1 MNHNTEPSMSPTNG
15 YLSSTKRDRISQ
27 KEKDADNQAWYK
39 HKIQTFDTA
48 AYHSYGFGGISETMR
63 MKVNYD
69 LFNNKINEDDFN
81 YVIRPYSNNPKNAE
95 LKLPANFTNKDIVS
109 NKIRALLG
117 MEMRRPL
124 DFKILALNE
133 EATTRKEEEHFGRIK
148 DYVISQIMLPI
159 EQQKKEEAYAQ
170 LNGQK
175 PTPEQQAQIEKDIT
189 AAVQEA
195 TPPEIEKYMAREHQD
210 PAEVM
215 MSQLFEWVNLFNYV
229 KDTFNKGWKH
239 ALISAYEVYWVGERN
254 ELPICKVINPVYF
267 DCAKS
272 PDTEFIEDGEW
283 AVYEMNMSPSE
294 VVALFSKE
302 LDEDEIDTIYSLA
315 EGRGVDPQ
323 FTFTDT
329 KVSNYR
335 RNVRVFHASWKSLRK
350 VGFLTY
356 VDNEGIEI
364 TKPVNEDYKLDKE
377 SGDIKV
383 EWEWIPE
390 VHEGY
395 RIGFGIYKGMRPL
408 KGQYRDINNLYNVK
422 LPYHGVIYDNINAEP
437 ISAMDRMKTW
447 QFYYNI
453 IMFRIEKLMASDKG
467 KIALINSKM
476 IPKSLGI
483 DMDKWLYFIDT
494 LKIGFMDP
502 TNELG
507 DVSTSSKELDL
518 SMVADIKKYID
529 LADYIEQR
537 CGRAI
542 GVTPEIE
549 GQIANSAAVENTQQ
563 NINMV
568 SNILEPYFNMHE
580 RVKRNVLTSL
590 LEISRYIY
598 ADPKKAE
605 RLSYV
610 LDDMSV
616 QYLTLDNEMLAASSF
631 GLFVSNSSK
640 IQMTKQMIQQLAQ
653 AALQNDKANFSDVIK
668 ITMSDTLQDAQELLE
683 KSERDFEKRQK
694 ELEQFKTQQQQEL
707 AKQQEAY
714 NQKAFE
720 REKELI
726 ILKESE
732 RRETELQ
739 KQAMLSIGFDVN
751 KDSDNDGEPDVFE
764 VYKHGIEANLKQKK
778 QNLDEKKFNQ
788 QQTMDA
794 HQKEVDK
801 EKLSLDK
808 QKINEMS
815 KMNK

>member
-1 MNHNTEPSMSPTNG
+1 MESSSNSPTNG
-15 YLSSTKRDRISQ
+15 YLSSTKRDRLTQ
-27 KEKDADNQAWYK
+27 REKDANNKAWYK

-63 MKVNYD
+63 MKTNYD

-81 YVIRPYSNNPKNAE
+81 YVIRPYSNDPKNAD

-124 DFKILALNE
+124 DYKILAVNE

-148 DYVISQIMLPI
+148 DYVISQIMIPI
-159 EQQKKEEAYAQ
+159 ESQKRQEAYEQ
-170 LNGQK
+170 LNGKK
-175 PTPEQQAQIEKDIT
+175 PTPEQQAQIEKEIEQ
-189 AAVQEA
+189 AVQAA

-210 PAEVM
+210 PAEIM
-215 MSQLFEWVNLFNYV
+215 MSQLFEYVNQRNLI
-229 KDTFNKGWKH
+229 KDTFNRGWKH
-239 ALISAYEVYWVGERN
+239 GLLSAYEVYWVGERN
-254 ELPICKVINPVYF
+254 ELPVCRVINPVYF

-283 AVYEMNMSPSE
+283 AVYEMNLSPSE
-294 VVALFSKE
+294 VISMFSKE
-302 LDEDEIDTIYSLA
+302 LDNDEIDSIYSLA

-323 FTFTDT
+323 FTFTDS

-335 RNVRVFHASWKSLRK
+335 RNVRVFHATWKSLRK

-356 VDNEGIEI
+356 MDETGVEV
-364 TKPVNEDYKLDKE
+364 TKPVNEEYKFSKE
-377 SGDIKV
+377 NGDIDI

-395 RIGFGIYKGMRPL
+395 RIGHGIYKGMGAL

-422 LPYHGVIYDNINAEP
+422 LPYHGVIYDNLNAEP

-476 IPKSLGI
+476 IPKNLGI
-483 DMDKWLYFIDT
+483 DMDKWLYFMDS

-507 DVSTSSKELDL
+507 DVSNAAKELDL
-518 SMVADIKKYID
+518 SMVADIKKYIE
-529 LADYIEQR
+529 LADYIEQK
-537 CGRAI
+537 CGKAI
-542 GVTPEIE
+542 GVTPELE
-549 GQIANSAAVENTQQ
+549 GQIANSAAVSNTEQ

-580 RVKRNVLTSL
+580 KVKRNVLTSL

-598 ADPKKAE
+598 SDPKKAE
-605 RLSYV
+605 KLSYV

-616 QYLTLDNEMLAASSF
+616 QYLTLDSEMLSASSY
-631 GLFVSNSSK
+631 GLFISNSSK
-640 IQMTKQMIQQLAQ
+640 IQMTKQLIQQLAQ

-668 ITMSDTLQDAQELLE
+668 ITMSDTLQDAEELLE

-694 ELEQFKTQQQQEL
+694 EFEQFKTQQQQEI

-714 NQKAFE
+714 NEKAFE

-739 KQAMLSIGFDVN
+739 KQAMLSMGFDTN
-751 KDSDNDGEPDVFE
+751 KDADNDGEPDVFE
-764 VYKHGIEANLKQKK
+764 VYKHGIEADLKRKK
-778 QNLDEKKFNQ
+778 QQLDEQKFDHRKKLIKRN
-788 QQTMDA
+788 
-794 HQKEVDK
+794 
-801 EKLSLDK
+801 
-808 QKINEMS
+808 
-815 KMNK
+815 

>member
-1 MNHNTEPSMSPTNG
+1 MDYNNEASMSPTNG
-15 YLSSTKRDRISQ
+15 YLSSTKRDRLTQ
-27 KEKDADNQAWYK
+27 KEKDSNDKAWYK
-39 HKIQTFDTA
+39 HKIQTFDTT
-48 AYHSYGFGGISETMR
+48 AYHSYGFGGISETVR

-69 LFNNKINEDDFN
+69 LFNNKINEEDFN
-81 YVIRPYSNNPKNAE
+81 YVIRPYSTDPKNGE

-124 DFKILALNE
+124 DYKILAVNE
-133 EATTRKEEEHFGRIK
+133 EATTRKEEEHMGRIK
-148 DYVISQIMLPI
+148 EYVVSQIMIPI
-159 EQQKKEEAYAQ
+159 EAQAKQQAMAQ
-170 LNGQK
+170 LNGK
-175 PTPEQQAQIEKDIT
+175 EPTPEQIEQIEQEVQ
-189 AAVQEA
+189 AAIQAA
-195 TPPEIEKYMAREHQD
+195 TPPEVAKYMAREHQD

-215 MSQLFEWVNLFNYV
+215 MSQLFEYINQFNYI
-229 KDTFNKGWKH
+229 KDSFNKGWKH
-239 ALISAYEVYWVGERN
+239 ALISAYEVYFVGERN
-254 ELPICKVINPVYF
+254 ELPVCKVINPVFF

-294 VVALFSKE
+294 VISMFSKE
-302 LDEDEIDTIYSLA
+302 LTEKEIDRIYSLA

-323 FTFTDT
+323 FTFTDS

-335 RNVRVFHASWKSLRK
+335 RNVRVFHATWKSLRK

-356 VDNEGIEI
+356 IDNEGIEV
-364 TKPVNEDYKLDKE
+364 TKPVNEDYKFDKE
-377 SGDIKV
+377 AGDINL

-395 RIGFGIYKGMRPL
+395 RIGFDIYKSMGPL

-422 LPYHGVIYDNINAEP
+422 LPYHGTIYDNINAEP

-476 IPKSLGI
+476 IPKNLGI
-483 DMDKWLYFIDT
+483 DMDKWLYFMDT

-518 SMVADIKKYID
+518 SMMADIKKYIE
-529 LADYIEQR
+529 LADYIEQK
-537 CGRAI
+537 CGKAI

-549 GQIANSAAVENTQQ
+549 GQIANSAAVSNTEQ

-598 ADPKKAE
+598 ADPKKGE
-605 RLSYV
+605 KLSFV

-616 QYLTLDNEMLAASSF
+616 QYLTLDSEMLSASSF

-640 IQMTKQMIQQLAQ
+640 IQATKQLIQNLAQ

-668 ITMSDTLQDAQELLE
+668 ITLSDTLQDAQELLE
-683 KSERDFEKRQK
+683 SSERDFEKRQQ
-694 ELEQFKTQQQQEL
+694 EFEQFKTQQQEEL
-707 AKQQEAY
+707 AKQEEAY
-714 NQKAFE
+714 REKEFE

-726 ILKESE
+726 ILKEAE

-739 KQAMLSIGFDVN
+739 KQAMLSIGFDMN
-751 KDSDNDGEPDVFE
+751 KDQDNDGTPDVLE
-764 VYKHGIEANLKQKK
+764 VYKSGIDADIKMRKQT
-778 QNLDEKKFNQ
+778 LDEQKFG
-788 QQTMDA
+788 
-794 HQKEVDK
+794 HQKQLDK

-808 QKINEMS
+808 QKII
-815 KMNK
+815 KMINRNK

>member
-1 MNHNTEPSMSPTNG
+1 MDYNNETSMSPTNG
-15 YLSSTKRDRISQ
+15 YLSSTKRDRLTQ
-27 KEKDADNQAWYK
+27 KEKDSNDKAWYK
-39 HKIQTFDTA
+39 HKIQTFDTT
-48 AYHSYGFGGISETMR
+48 AYHSYGFGGISETVR

-69 LFNNKINEDDFN
+69 LFNNKINEEDFN
-81 YVIRPYSNNPKNAE
+81 YVIRPYSTDPKNGE

-124 DFKILALNE
+124 DYKILAVNE
-133 EATTRKEEEHFGRIK
+133 EATTRKEEEHMGRIK
-148 DYVISQIMLPI
+148 EYVVSQIMIPI
-159 EQQKKEEAYAQ
+159 EAQAKQQAMAQ
-170 LNGQK
+170 LNGK
-175 PTPEQQAQIEKDIT
+175 EPTPEQIEQIEQEVQ
-189 AAVQEA
+189 AAIQAA
-195 TPPEIEKYMAREHQD
+195 TPPEVAKYMAREHQD

-215 MSQLFEWVNLFNYV
+215 MSQLFEYINQFNYI
-229 KDTFNKGWKH
+229 KDSFNKGWKH
-239 ALISAYEVYWVGERN
+239 ALISAYEVYFVGERN
-254 ELPICKVINPVYF
+254 ELPVCKVINPVFF

-294 VVALFSKE
+294 VISMFSKE
-302 LDEDEIDTIYSLA
+302 LTEKEIDRIYSLA

-323 FTFTDT
+323 FTFTDS

-335 RNVRVFHASWKSLRK
+335 RNVRVFHATWKSLRK

-356 VDNEGIEI
+356 IDNEGIEV
-364 TKPVNEDYKLDKE
+364 TKPVNEDYKFDKE
-377 SGDIKV
+377 AGDINL

-395 RIGFGIYKGMRPL
+395 RIGFDIYKSMGPL

-422 LPYHGVIYDNINAEP
+422 LPYHGTIYDNINAEP

-476 IPKSLGI
+476 IPKNLGI
-483 DMDKWLYFIDT
+483 DMDKWLYFMDT

-518 SMVADIKKYID
+518 SMMADIKKYIE
-529 LADYIEQR
+529 LADYIEQK

-549 GQIANSAAVENTQQ
+549 GQIANSAAVSNTEQ

-598 ADPKKAE
+598 ADPKKGE
-605 RLSYV
+605 KLSFV

-616 QYLTLDNEMLAASSF
+616 QYLTLDSEMLSASSF

-640 IQMTKQMIQQLAQ
+640 IQATKQLIQNLAQ

-668 ITMSDTLQDAQELLE
+668 ITLSDTLQDAQELLE
-683 KSERDFEKRQK
+683 SSERDFEKRQQ
-694 ELEQFKTQQQQEL
+694 EFEQFKTQQQEEL
-707 AKQQEAY
+707 AKQEEAY
-714 NQKAFE
+714 REKEFE

-726 ILKESE
+726 ILKEAE

-739 KQAMLSIGFDVN
+739 KQAMLSIGFDMN
-751 KDSDNDGEPDVFE
+751 KDQDNDGTPDVLE
-764 VYKHGIEANLKQKK
+764 VYKSGIDADIKMRKQT
-778 QNLDEKKFNQ
+778 LDEQKFG
-788 QQTMDA
+788 
-794 HQKEVDK
+794 HQKQLDK

-808 QKINEMS
+808 QKII
-815 KMNK
+815 KMINRNK

>member
-1 MNHNTEPSMSPTNG
+1 MDYNNEASMSPTNG
-15 YLSSTKRDRISQ
+15 YLSSTKRDRLTQ
-27 KEKDADNQAWYK
+27 KEKDSNDKAWYK
-39 HKIQTFDTA
+39 HKIQTFDTT
-48 AYHSYGFGGISETMR
+48 AYHSYGFGGISETVR

-69 LFNNKINEDDFN
+69 LFNNKINEEDFN
-81 YVIRPYSNNPKNAE
+81 YVIRPYSTDPKNGE

-124 DFKILALNE
+124 DYKILAVNE
-133 EATTRKEEEHFGRIK
+133 EATTRKEEEHMGRIK
-148 DYVISQIMLPI
+148 EYVVSQIMIPI
-159 EQQKKEEAYAQ
+159 EAQAKQQAMAQ
-170 LNGQK
+170 LNGK
-175 PTPEQQAQIEKDIT
+175 EPTPEQIEQIEQEVQ
-189 AAVQEA
+189 AAIQAA
-195 TPPEIEKYMAREHQD
+195 TPPEVAKYMAREHQD

-215 MSQLFEWVNLFNYV
+215 MSQLFEYINQFNYI
-229 KDTFNKGWKH
+229 KDSFNKGWKH
-239 ALISAYEVYWVGERN
+239 ALISAYEVYFVGERN
-254 ELPICKVINPVYF
+254 ELPVCKVINPVFF

-294 VVALFSKE
+294 VISMFSKE
-302 LDEDEIDTIYSLA
+302 LTEKEIDRIYSLA

-323 FTFTDT
+323 FTFTDS

-335 RNVRVFHASWKSLRK
+335 RNVRVFHATWKSLRK

-356 VDNEGIEI
+356 IDNEGIEV
-364 TKPVNEDYKLDKE
+364 TKPVNEDYKFDKE
-377 SGDIKV
+377 AGDINL

-395 RIGFGIYKGMRPL
+395 RIGFDIYKSMGPL

-422 LPYHGVIYDNINAEP
+422 LPYHGTIYDNINAEP

-476 IPKSLGI
+476 IPKNLGI
-483 DMDKWLYFIDT
+483 DMDKWLYFMDT

-507 DVSTSSKELDL
+507 DISTSSKELDL
-518 SMVADIKKYID
+518 SMMADIKKYIE
-529 LADYIEQR
+529 LADYIEQK

-549 GQIANSAAVENTQQ
+549 GQIANSAAVGNTEQ

-598 ADPKKAE
+598 ADPKKGE
-605 RLSYV
+605 KLSFV

-616 QYLTLDNEMLAASSF
+616 QYLTLDSEMLSTSSF

-640 IQMTKQMIQQLAQ
+640 IQATKQLIQNLAQ

-668 ITMSDTLQDAQELLE
+668 ITLSDTLQDAQELLE
-683 KSERDFEKRQK
+683 SSERDFEKRQQ
-694 ELEQFKTQQQQEL
+694 EFEQFKTQQQEEL
-707 AKQQEAY
+707 AKQEEAY
-714 NQKAFE
+714 REKEFE

-726 ILKESE
+726 ILKEAE

-739 KQAMLSIGFDVN
+739 KQAMLSIGFDMN
-751 KDSDNDGEPDVFE
+751 KDQDNDGTPDVLE
-764 VYKHGIEANLKQKK
+764 VYKSGIDADIKMRKQT
-778 QNLDEKKFNQ
+778 LDEQKFG
-788 QQTMDA
+788 
-794 HQKEVDK
+794 HQKQLDK

-808 QKINEMS
+808 QKIT
-815 KMNK
+815 KMVIRNK

>member
-1 MNHNTEPSMSPTNG
+1 MDYNNEASMSPTNG
-15 YLSSTKRDRISQ
+15 YLSSTKRDRLTQ
-27 KEKDADNQAWYK
+27 KEKDSNDKAWYK

-48 AYHSYGFGGISETMR
+48 AYHSYGFGGISETVR

-69 LFNNKINEDDFN
+69 LFNNKINEEDFN
-81 YVIRPYSNNPKNAE
+81 YVIRPYSTDPKNSE

-124 DFKILALNE
+124 DYKILAVNE
-133 EATTRKEEEHFGRIK
+133 EATTRKEEEHMSRIK
-148 DYVISQIMLPI
+148 EYVVSQIMMPI
-159 EQQKKEEAYAQ
+159 EAQAKQQAMAQ
-170 LNGQK
+170 LNGK
-175 PTPEQQAQIEKDIT
+175 EPTPEQIQQIEQE
-189 AAVQEA
+189 VQANIQAA
-195 TPPEIEKYMAREHQD
+195 TPPEVAKYMAREHQD
-210 PAEVM
+210 PAEAM
-215 MSQLFEWVNLFNYV
+215 MSQLFEYINQFNYI

-239 ALISAYEVYWVGERN
+239 ALISAYEVYFVGERN
-254 ELPICKVINPVYF
+254 ELPVCKVINPVFF

-294 VVALFSKE
+294 VISMFSKE
-302 LDEDEIDTIYSLA
+302 LTEKEIDRIYSLA

-323 FTFTDT
+323 FTFTDS

-335 RNVRVFHASWKSLRK
+335 RNVRVFHATWKSLRK

-364 TKPVNEDYKLDKE
+364 TKPVNEDYKFDKE
-377 SGDIKV
+377 SGDINL

-395 RIGFGIYKGMRPL
+395 RIGFDIYKSMGPL

-422 LPYHGVIYDNINAEP
+422 LPYHGTIYDNINAEP

-483 DMDKWLYFIDT
+483 DMDKWLYFMDT

-518 SMVADIKKYID
+518 SMMADIKKYVE
-529 LADYIEQR
+529 LADYIEQK

-549 GQIANSAAVENTQQ
+549 GQIANSAAVGNTEQ

-605 RLSYV
+605 KLSFV

-616 QYLTLDNEMLAASSF
+616 QYLTLDSEMLSASSF

-640 IQMTKQMIQQLAQ
+640 IQATKQLIQNLAQ

-683 KSERDFEKRQK
+683 SSERDFEKRQQ
-694 ELEQFKTQQQQEL
+694 EFEQFKTQQQQEL
-707 AKQQEAY
+707 AKQEEAY
-714 NQKAFE
+714 REKEFE

-726 ILKESE
+726 ILKEAE

-739 KQAMLSIGFDVN
+739 KQAMLSIGFDMN
-751 KDSDNDGEPDVFE
+751 KDQDNDGTPDVLE
-764 VYKHGIEANLKQKK
+764 VYKNGIDADIKMRKQA
-778 QNLDEKKFNQ
+778 LDEQKFG
-788 QQTMDA
+788 
-794 HQKEVDK
+794 HQKQLDK

-808 QKINEMS
+808 QKIA
-815 KMNK
+815 KMVSRNK

>member
-1 MNHNTEPSMSPTNG
+1 MDYNNEASMSPTNG
-15 YLSSTKRDRISQ
+15 YLSSTKRDRLTQ
-27 KEKDADNQAWYK
+27 KEKDSNDKAWYK

-48 AYHSYGFGGISETMR
+48 AYHSYGFGGISETVR

-69 LFNNKINEDDFN
+69 LFNNKINEEDFN
-81 YVIRPYSNNPKNAE
+81 YVIRPYSTDPKNGE

-124 DFKILALNE
+124 DYKILAINE
-133 EATTRKEEEHFGRIK
+133 EATTRKEEEHMGRIK
-148 DYVISQIMLPI
+148 EYVVSQIMIPI
-159 EQQKKEEAYAQ
+159 EAQAKQQAMAQ
-170 LNGQK
+170 LNGK
-175 PTPEQQAQIEKDIT
+175 EPTPEQIEQIEQEVQ
-189 AAVQEA
+189 AAIQAA
-195 TPPEIEKYMAREHQD
+195 TPPEVAKYMAREHQD
-210 PAEVM
+210 PAEAM
-215 MSQLFEWVNLFNYV
+215 MSQLFEYINQFNYI

-239 ALISAYEVYWVGERN
+239 ALISAYEVYFIGERN
-254 ELPICKVINPVYF
+254 ELPVCKVINPVFF

-294 VVALFSKE
+294 VISMFSKE
-302 LDEDEIDTIYSLA
+302 LTEKEIDRIYSLA

-323 FTFTDT
+323 FTFTDS

-335 RNVRVFHASWKSLRK
+335 RNVRVFHATWKSLRK

-356 VDNEGIEI
+356 IDNEGIEV
-364 TKPVNEDYKLDKE
+364 TKPVNEDYKFDKE
-377 SGDIKV
+377 AGDINL

-395 RIGFGIYKGMRPL
+395 RIGFDIYKSMGPL

-422 LPYHGVIYDNINAEP
+422 LPYHGTIYDNINAEP

-483 DMDKWLYFIDT
+483 DMDKWLYFMDT

-518 SMVADIKKYID
+518 SMMADIKKYVE
-529 LADYIEQR
+529 LADYIEQK

-549 GQIANSAAVENTQQ
+549 GQIANSAAVGNTEQ

-605 RLSYV
+605 KLSFV

-616 QYLTLDNEMLAASSF
+616 QYLTLDSEMLSASSF

-640 IQMTKQMIQQLAQ
+640 IQATKQLIQNLAQ

-668 ITMSDTLQDAQELLE
+668 ITLSDTLQDAQELLE
-683 KSERDFEKRQK
+683 SSERDFEKRQQ
-694 ELEQFKTQQQQEL
+694 EFEQFKTQQQEEL
-707 AKQQEAY
+707 AKQEEAY
-714 NQKAFE
+714 REKEFE

-726 ILKESE
+726 ILKEAE

-739 KQAMLSIGFDVN
+739 KQAMLSIGFDTN
-751 KDSDNDGEPDVFE
+751 KDQDNDGTPDVLE
-764 VYKHGIEANLKQKK
+764 VYKSGIDADIKMRKQT
-778 QNLDEKKFNQ
+778 LDEQKFG
-788 QQTMDA
+788 
-794 HQKEVDK
+794 HQKQFDK
-801 EKLSLDK
+801 EKLNLDK
-808 QKINEMS
+808 QKIA
-815 KMNK
+815 KMVSRNK

>member
-1 MNHNTEPSMSPTNG
+1 MDYNNEASMSQTNG
-15 YLSSTKRDRISQ
+15 YLSSTKRDRLTQ
-27 KEKDADNQAWYK
+27 KEKDSNDKAWYK

-48 AYHSYGFGGISETMR
+48 AYHSYGFGGISETVR

-69 LFNNKINEDDFN
+69 LFNNKINEEDFN
-81 YVIRPYSNNPKNAE
+81 YVIRPYSTDPKNGE

-124 DFKILALNE
+124 DYKILAVNE
-133 EATTRKEEEHFGRIK
+133 EATTRKEEEHMGRIK
-148 DYVISQIMLPI
+148 EYVVSQIMIPI
-159 EQQKKEEAYAQ
+159 EVQAKQQAMAQ
-170 LNGQK
+170 LNGK
-175 PTPEQQAQIEKDIT
+175 EPTPEQIEQIEQEVQ
-189 AAVQEA
+189 AAIQAA
-195 TPPEIEKYMAREHQD
+195 TPPEVAKYMAREHQD
-210 PAEVM
+210 PAEAM
-215 MSQLFEWVNLFNYV
+215 MSQLFEYINQFNYI
-229 KDTFNKGWKH
+229 KDSFNKGWKH
-239 ALISAYEVYWVGERN
+239 ALISAYEVYFVGERN
-254 ELPICKVINPVYF
+254 ELPVCKVINPVFF

-294 VVALFSKE
+294 VVSMFGKE
-302 LDEDEIDTIYSLA
+302 LTEKEIDRIYSLA

-323 FTFTDT
+323 FTFTDS

-335 RNVRVFHASWKSLRK
+335 RNVRVFHATWKSLRK

-356 VDNEGIEI
+356 IDNEGIEVI
-364 TKPVNEDYKLDKE
+364 KPVNEDYKFDKE
-377 SGDIKV
+377 SGDINL

-395 RIGFGIYKGMRPL
+395 RIGFDIYKSMGPL

-422 LPYHGVIYDNINAEP
+422 LPYHGTIYDNINAEP

-483 DMDKWLYFIDT
+483 DMDKWLYFMDT

-518 SMVADIKKYID
+518 SMMADIKKYVE
-529 LADYIEQR
+529 LADYIEQK

-549 GQIANSAAVENTQQ
+549 GQIANSAAVGNTEQ

-605 RLSYV
+605 KLSFV

-616 QYLTLDNEMLAASSF
+616 QYLTLDSEMLSASSF

-640 IQMTKQMIQQLAQ
+640 IQATKQLIQNLAQ

-668 ITMSDTLQDAQELLE
+668 ITLSDTLQDAQELLE
-683 KSERDFEKRQK
+683 SSERDFEKRQQ
-694 ELEQFKTQQQQEL
+694 EFEQFKTQQQQEL
-707 AKQQEAY
+707 AKQEEAY
-714 NQKAFE
+714 REKEFE

-726 ILKESE
+726 ILKEAE

-739 KQAMLSIGFDVN
+739 KQAMLSIGFDMN
-751 KDSDNDGEPDVFE
+751 KDQDNDGVPDVLE
-764 VYKHGIEANLKQKK
+764 VYKSGIDADIKMRKQT
-778 QNLDEKKFNQ
+778 LDEQKFG
-788 QQTMDA
+788 
-794 HQKEVDK
+794 HQKQLDK

-808 QKINEMS
+808 QKIA
-815 KMNK
+815 KMVSRNK

>member
-1 MNHNTEPSMSPTNG
+1 MDYNNETSMSPTNG
-15 YLSSTKRDRISQ
+15 YLSSTKRDRLTQ
-27 KEKDADNQAWYK
+27 KEKDSNDKAWYK
-39 HKIQTFDTA
+39 HKIQTFDTT
-48 AYHSYGFGGISETMR
+48 AYHSYGFGGISETVR

-69 LFNNKINEDDFN
+69 LFNNKINEEDFN
-81 YVIRPYSNNPKNAE
+81 YVIRPYSTDPKNGE

-124 DFKILALNE
+124 DYKILAVNE
-133 EATTRKEEEHFGRIK
+133 EATTRKEEEHMGRIK
-148 DYVISQIMLPI
+148 EYVVSQIMIPI
-159 EQQKKEEAYAQ
+159 EAQAKQQAMAQ
-170 LNGQK
+170 LNGK
-175 PTPEQQAQIEKDIT
+175 EPTPEQIEQIEQEVQ
-189 AAVQEA
+189 AAIQAA
-195 TPPEIEKYMAREHQD
+195 TPPEVAKYMAREHQD

-215 MSQLFEWVNLFNYV
+215 MSQLFEYINQFNYI
-229 KDTFNKGWKH
+229 KDSFNKGWKH
-239 ALISAYEVYWVGERN
+239 ALISAYEVYFVGERN
-254 ELPICKVINPVYF
+254 ELPVCKVINPVFF

-294 VVALFSKE
+294 VISMFSKE
-302 LDEDEIDTIYSLA
+302 LTEKEIDRIYSLA

-323 FTFTDT
+323 FTFTDS

-335 RNVRVFHASWKSLRK
+335 RNVRVFHATWKSLRK

-356 VDNEGIEI
+356 IDNEGIEV
-364 TKPVNEDYKLDKE
+364 TKPVNEDYKFDKE
-377 SGDIKV
+377 AGDINL

-395 RIGFGIYKGMRPL
+395 RIGFDIYKSMGPL

-422 LPYHGVIYDNINAEP
+422 LPYHGTIYDNINAEP

-476 IPKSLGI
+476 IPKNLGI
-483 DMDKWLYFIDT
+483 DMDKWLYFMDT

-518 SMVADIKKYID
+518 SMMADIKKYIE
-529 LADYIEQR
+529 LADYIEQK

-549 GQIANSAAVENTQQ
+549 GQIANSAAVSNTEQ

-598 ADPKKAE
+598 ADPKKGE
-605 RLSYV
+605 KLSFV

-616 QYLTLDNEMLAASSF
+616 QYLTLDSEMLSTSSF

-640 IQMTKQMIQQLAQ
+640 IQATKQLIQNLAQ

-668 ITMSDTLQDAQELLE
+668 ITLSDTLQDAQELLE
-683 KSERDFEKRQK
+683 SSERDFEKRQQ
-694 ELEQFKTQQQQEL
+694 EFEQFKTQQQEEL
-707 AKQQEAY
+707 AKQEEAY
-714 NQKAFE
+714 REKEFE

-726 ILKESE
+726 ILKEAE

-739 KQAMLSIGFDVN
+739 KQAMLSIGFDMN
-751 KDSDNDGEPDVFE
+751 KDQDNDGTPDVLE
-764 VYKHGIEANLKQKK
+764 VYKSGIDADIKMRKQT
-778 QNLDEKKFNQ
+778 LDEQKFG
-788 QQTMDA
+788 
-794 HQKEVDK
+794 HQKQLDK

-808 QKINEMS
+808 QKII
-815 KMNK
+815 KMINRNK

>member
-1 MNHNTEPSMSPTNG
+1 MDYNNEASMSPTNG
-15 YLSSTKRDRISQ
+15 YLSSTKRDRLTQ
-27 KEKDADNQAWYK
+27 KEKDSNDKAWYK

-48 AYHSYGFGGISETMR
+48 AYHSYGFGGISETVR

-69 LFNNKINEDDFN
+69 LFNNKINEEDFN
-81 YVIRPYSNNPKNAE
+81 YVIRPYSTDPKNGE

-124 DFKILALNE
+124 DYKILAVNE
-133 EATTRKEEEHFGRIK
+133 EATTRKEEEHMGRIK
-148 DYVISQIMLPI
+148 EYVVSQIMIPI
-159 EQQKKEEAYAQ
+159 EAQAKQQAMAQ
-170 LNGQK
+170 LNGK
-175 PTPEQQAQIEKDIT
+175 EPTPEEIEQIEQEVQ
-189 AAVQEA
+189 AAIQAA
-195 TPPEIEKYMAREHQD
+195 TPPEVAKYMAREHQD
-210 PAEVM
+210 PAEAM
-215 MSQLFEWVNLFNYV
+215 MSQLFEYINQFNYI
-229 KDTFNKGWKH
+229 KDSFNKGWKH
-239 ALISAYEVYWVGERN
+239 ALISAYEVYFVGERN
-254 ELPICKVINPVYF
+254 ELPVCKVINPVFF

-294 VVALFSKE
+294 VISMFSKE
-302 LDEDEIDTIYSLA
+302 LTEKEIDRIYSLA

-323 FTFTDT
+323 FTFTDS

-335 RNVRVFHASWKSLRK
+335 RNVRVFHATWKSLRK

-356 VDNEGIEI
+356 IDNEGIEV
-364 TKPVNEDYKLDKE
+364 TKPVNEDYKFDKE
-377 SGDIKV
+377 AGDINL

-395 RIGFGIYKGMRPL
+395 RIGFDIYKSMGPL

-422 LPYHGVIYDNINAEP
+422 LPYHGTIYDNINAEP

-476 IPKSLGI
+476 IPKNLGI
-483 DMDKWLYFIDT
+483 DMDKWLYFMDT

-502 TNELG
+502 TNEIG

-518 SMVADIKKYID
+518 SMMADIKKYIE
-529 LADYIEQR
+529 LADYIEQK

-549 GQIANSAAVENTQQ
+549 GQIANSAAVGNTEQ

-598 ADPKKAE
+598 ADPKKGE
-605 RLSYV
+605 KLSFV

-616 QYLTLDNEMLAASSF
+616 QYLTLDSEMLSASSF

-640 IQMTKQMIQQLAQ
+640 IQATKQLIQNLAQ

-668 ITMSDTLQDAQELLE
+668 ITLSDTLQDAQELLE
-683 KSERDFEKRQK
+683 SSERDFEKRQQ
-694 ELEQFKTQQQQEL
+694 EFEQFKTQQQQEL
-707 AKQQEAY
+707 AKQEEAY
-714 NQKAFE
+714 REKEFE

-726 ILKESE
+726 ILKEAE

-739 KQAMLSIGFDVN
+739 KQAMLSIGFDMN
-751 KDSDNDGEPDVFE
+751 KDQDNDGIPDVLE
-764 VYKHGIEANLKQKK
+764 VYKSGIDADIKMRKQT
-778 QNLDEKKFNQ
+778 LDEQKFG
-788 QQTMDA
+788 
-794 HQKEVDK
+794 HQKQLDK

-808 QKINEMS
+808 QKIA
-815 KMNK
+815 KMVSRNK

>member
-1 MNHNTEPSMSPTNG
+1 MDYNNETSMSPTNG
-15 YLSSTKRDRISQ
+15 YLSSTKRDRLTQ
-27 KEKDADNQAWYK
+27 KEKDSNDKAWYK
-39 HKIQTFDTA
+39 HKIQTFDTT
-48 AYHSYGFGGISETMR
+48 AYHSYGFGGISETVR

-69 LFNNKINEDDFN
+69 LFNNKINEEDFN
-81 YVIRPYSNNPKNAE
+81 YVIRPYSTDPKNGE

-124 DFKILALNE
+124 DYKILAVNE
-133 EATTRKEEEHFGRIK
+133 EATTRKEEEHMGRIK
-148 DYVISQIMLPI
+148 EYVVSQIMIPI
-159 EQQKKEEAYAQ
+159 EAQAKQQAMAQ
-170 LNGQK
+170 LNGK
-175 PTPEQQAQIEKDIT
+175 EPTPEQIEQIEQEVQ
-189 AAVQEA
+189 AAIQAA
-195 TPPEIEKYMAREHQD
+195 TPPEVAKYMAREHQD

-215 MSQLFEWVNLFNYV
+215 MSQLFEYINQFNYI
-229 KDTFNKGWKH
+229 KDSFNKGWKH
-239 ALISAYEVYWVGERN
+239 ALISAYEVYFVGERN
-254 ELPICKVINPVYF
+254 ELPVCKVINPVFF

-294 VVALFSKE
+294 VISMFSKE
-302 LDEDEIDTIYSLA
+302 LTEKEIDRIYSLA

-323 FTFTDT
+323 FTFTDS

-335 RNVRVFHASWKSLRK
+335 RNVRVFHATWKSLRK

-356 VDNEGIEI
+356 IDNEGIEV
-364 TKPVNEDYKLDKE
+364 TKPVNEDYKFDKE
-377 SGDIKV
+377 AGDINL

-395 RIGFGIYKGMRPL
+395 RIGFDIYKSMGPL

-422 LPYHGVIYDNINAEP
+422 LPYHGTIYDNINAEP

-476 IPKSLGI
+476 IPKNLGI
-483 DMDKWLYFIDT
+483 DMDKWLYFMDT

-518 SMVADIKKYID
+518 SMMADIKKYIE
-529 LADYIEQR
+529 LADYIEQK

-549 GQIANSAAVENTQQ
+549 GQIANSAAVGNTEQ

-598 ADPKKAE
+598 ADPKKGE
-605 RLSYV
+605 KLSFV

-616 QYLTLDNEMLAASSF
+616 QYLTLDSEMLSTSSF

-640 IQMTKQMIQQLAQ
+640 IQATKQLIQNLAQ

-668 ITMSDTLQDAQELLE
+668 ITLSDTLQDAQELLE
-683 KSERDFEKRQK
+683 SSERDFEKRQQ
-694 ELEQFKTQQQQEL
+694 EFEQFKTQQQEEL
-707 AKQQEAY
+707 AKQEEAY
-714 NQKAFE
+714 REKEFE

-726 ILKESE
+726 ILKEAE

-739 KQAMLSIGFDVN
+739 KQAMLSIGFDMN
-751 KDSDNDGEPDVFE
+751 KDQDNDGTPDVLE
-764 VYKHGIEANLKQKK
+764 VYKSGIDADIKMRKQT
-778 QNLDEKKFNQ
+778 LDEQKFG
-788 QQTMDA
+788 
-794 HQKEVDK
+794 HQKQLDK

-808 QKINEMS
+808 QKII
-815 KMNK
+815 KMINRNK

>member
-1 MNHNTEPSMSPTNG
+1 MDYNNETSMSPTNG
-15 YLSSTKRDRISQ
+15 YLSSTKRDRLTQ
-27 KEKDADNQAWYK
+27 KEKDSNDKAWYK
-39 HKIQTFDTA
+39 HKIQTFDTT
-48 AYHSYGFGGISETMR
+48 AYHSYGFGGISETVR

-69 LFNNKINEDDFN
+69 LFNNKINEEDFN
-81 YVIRPYSNNPKNAE
+81 YVIRPYSTDPKNGE

-124 DFKILALNE
+124 DYKILAVNE
-133 EATTRKEEEHFGRIK
+133 EATTRKEEEHMGRIK
-148 DYVISQIMLPI
+148 EYVVSQIMIPI
-159 EQQKKEEAYAQ
+159 EAQAKQQAMAQ
-170 LNGQK
+170 LNGK
-175 PTPEQQAQIEKDIT
+175 EPTPEQIEQIEQEVQ
-189 AAVQEA
+189 AAIQAA
-195 TPPEIEKYMAREHQD
+195 TPPEVAKYMAREHQD

-215 MSQLFEWVNLFNYV
+215 MSQLFEYINQFNYI
-229 KDTFNKGWKH
+229 KDSFNKGWKH
-239 ALISAYEVYWVGERN
+239 ALISAYEVYFVGERN
-254 ELPICKVINPVYF
+254 ELPVCKVINPVFF

-294 VVALFSKE
+294 VISMFSKE
-302 LDEDEIDTIYSLA
+302 LTEKEIDRIYSLA

-323 FTFTDT
+323 FTFTDS

-335 RNVRVFHASWKSLRK
+335 RNVRVFHATWKSLRK

-356 VDNEGIEI
+356 IDNEGIEV
-364 TKPVNEDYKLDKE
+364 TKPVNEDYKFDKE
-377 SGDIKV
+377 AGDINL

-395 RIGFGIYKGMRPL
+395 RIGFDIYKSMGPL

-422 LPYHGVIYDNINAEP
+422 LPYHGTIYDNINAEP

-476 IPKSLGI
+476 IPKNLGI
-483 DMDKWLYFIDT
+483 DMDKWLYFMDT

-507 DVSTSSKELDL
+507 DISTSSKELDL
-518 SMVADIKKYID
+518 SMMADIKKYIE
-529 LADYIEQR
+529 LADYIEQK

-549 GQIANSAAVENTQQ
+549 GQIANSAAVGNTEQ

-598 ADPKKAE
+598 ADPKKGE
-605 RLSYV
+605 KLSFV

-616 QYLTLDNEMLAASSF
+616 QYLTLDSEMLSASSF

-640 IQMTKQMIQQLAQ
+640 IQATKQLIQNLAQ

-668 ITMSDTLQDAQELLE
+668 ITLSDTLQDAQELLE
-683 KSERDFEKRQK
+683 SSERDFEKRQQ
-694 ELEQFKTQQQQEL
+694 EFEQFKTQQQEEL
-707 AKQQEAY
+707 AKQEEAY
-714 NQKAFE
+714 REKEFE

-726 ILKESE
+726 ILKEAE

-739 KQAMLSIGFDVN
+739 KQAMLSIGFDMN
-751 KDSDNDGEPDVFE
+751 KDQDNDGTPDVLE
-764 VYKHGIEANLKQKK
+764 VYKSGIDADIKMRKQT
-778 QNLDEKKFNQ
+778 LDEQKFG
-788 QQTMDA
+788 
-794 HQKEVDK
+794 HQKQLDK

-808 QKINEMS
+808 QKII
-815 KMNK
+815 KMINRNK